1 MKKQCPQCKK
11 LLEVTA
17 SSCGGCQLAFVKT
30 RPAPKSFTRNCMTIA
45 GMAFIAVG
53 VIVTI
58 ALHH

>member
-1 MKKQCPQCKK
+1 MKKQCPQCKR
-11 LLEVTA
+11 LLDVTA
-17 SSCGGCQLAFVKT
+17 PSCSGCQLAFVKT
-30 RPAPKSFTRNCMTIA
+30 RVAPKSFTRNCITIA